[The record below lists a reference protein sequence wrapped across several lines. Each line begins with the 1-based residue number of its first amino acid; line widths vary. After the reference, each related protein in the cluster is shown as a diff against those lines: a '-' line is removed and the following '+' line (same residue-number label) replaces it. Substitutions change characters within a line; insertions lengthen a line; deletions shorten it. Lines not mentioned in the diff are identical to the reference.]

1 MNKYLI
7 IATPEELALPAAKEA
22 LAKGRVA
29 LITGI
34 GGANVIR
41 ALADLPRES
50 DILNVGYCGSPSLPA
65 GTEIHIGS
73 VRTFHPGVDFPEETF
88 YLDAPPKK
96 AHLCLTAGDFVTGAA
111 GIPEGA
117 VVDME
122 LAYVAALGFVGLSA
136 VKYVSDNLSLQQY
149 QDTIEE
155 AR

>member
-7 IATPEELALPAAKEA
+7 IATPDELNLPAAKDA
-22 LAKGRVA
+22 LAEGRIA

-41 ALADLPRES
+41 ALADIPREA
-50 DILNVGYCGSPSLPA
+50 DILNVGYCGSPSLPSGA
-65 GTEIHIGS
+65 QVNIGS

-88 YLDAPPKK
+88 YLSAPPKR

-122 LAYVAALGFVGLSA
+122 LAYIAALGFVGLSA

-149 QDTIEE
+149 KDTVTE